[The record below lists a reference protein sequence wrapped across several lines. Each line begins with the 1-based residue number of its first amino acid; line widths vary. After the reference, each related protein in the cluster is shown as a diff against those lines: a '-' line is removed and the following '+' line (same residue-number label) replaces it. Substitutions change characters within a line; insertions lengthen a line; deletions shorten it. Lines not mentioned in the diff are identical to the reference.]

1 MAPTNGSP
9 KQRLA
14 GAFAAGR
21 AGSRALLMPF
31 LVAGFPDDR
40 SSVEVAR
47 ACGEAGADVLE
58 IGIPFSDPIMD
69 GPVIQAAANQV
80 LARGS
85 STAHMIGL
93 AGEAAEAADVPVV
106 AMTYY
111 NLLYG
116 MGLDRFASAIAD
128 AGLCGVIVPDLT
140 VEESADWRKACA
152 AAGIASVF
160 MASVTSPDDRLRA
173 IGETSEGFVYAASQ
187 LGVTGVRQA
196 MSSRARELVSRI
208 RAATELPV
216 AVGIGV
222 STPEH
227 ATEVASYADGVI
239 VGSALVKAVGDAKD
253 PVAGARRLIGALRAG
268 LAGGARS

>member
-1 MAPTNGSP
+1 MARTDASP
-9 KQRLA
+9 KQRLT
-14 GAFAAGR
+14 GAFTAGR
-21 AGSRALLMPF
+21 AASRALLMPF
-31 LVAGFPDDR
+31 LVAGFPEDR
-40 SSVEVAR
+40 SCVEVAR

-80 LARGS
+80 LARGA
-85 STAHMIGL
+85 STAAMIAL
-93 AGEAAEAADVPVV
+93 AGEAAAAAGVPAV

-128 AGLCGVIVPDLT
+128 AGLCGAIVPDLT

-160 MASVTSPDDRLRA
+160 MASVTSPEDRLRA
-173 IGETSEGFVYAASQ
+173 IGEASEGFVYAASQ
-187 LGVTGVRQA
+187 LGVTGVRRA
-196 MSSRARELVSRI
+196 MSSGARDLVSRI
-208 RAATELPV
+208 RSATDLPV

-227 ATEVASYADGVI
+227 AAEVASYADGVI

-253 PVAGARRLIGALRAG
+253 PASGARELVGALRAG
-268 LAGGARS
+268 LPGKPRS